1 LLHEVFSRHRDAAR
15 QRYNQ
20 PFRDRI
26 ERLGRIVYGPTFEV
40 YLDQDLSVSRRTLDG
55 TTLDY
60 DQLSTGA
67 REQLG
72 LLARLAVA
80 TLVSEDGG
88 APVIFD
94 DALGWSDPGRLERM
108 GAAIST
114 AADESQI
121 IILTCVPDRY
131 AAVGKA
137 TTVTLG

>member
-1 LLHEVFSRHRDAAR
+1 M
-15 QRYNQ
+15 
-20 PFRDRI
+20 
-26 ERLGRIVYGPTFEV
+26 
-40 YLDQDLSVSRRTLDG
+40 
-55 TTLDY
+55 
-60 DQLSTGA
+60 
-67 REQLG
+67 
-72 LLARLAVA
+72 
-80 TLVSEDGG
+80 
-88 APVIFD
+88 IFD